1 MKKKSSSTGSE
12 PYSLVPTPPDAVPA
26 PAPTPAKRKP
36 RAPRATKPAAAPL
49 TTGSLFDCVPDVN
62 ANRAPG
68 ASQGGAR
75 RGDYPPAAPLFRT
88 PTPFPAAPGVPAAP
102 AVNPFFAATNAPA
115 APANLPPLG
124 APASFAGYS
133 RSPAAPHAASAKTSA
148 KGKKKTGAPAG
159 KRGQKNGWRDPCAPP
174 PHPLGYRF
182 LEEKPPLRATPFA
195 SIIPAVSAKYGFG
208 RRLGVER
215 FLAAWQGALEAVFGA
230 DDFGDSGYDGFDDY
244 GGSAPGR
251 LETFRKF
258 SRPGALRGGTLRVEV
273 ASNLLANELQF
284 QLPTLLAQLRA
295 RLPNEKID
303 QIKIVV
309 H

>member
-36 RAPRATKPAAAPL
+36 RAPRATKPAAAAPL

-75 RGDYPPAAPLFRT
+75 PGDYP
-88 PTPFPAAPGVPAAP
+88 PAAPGVPAAP